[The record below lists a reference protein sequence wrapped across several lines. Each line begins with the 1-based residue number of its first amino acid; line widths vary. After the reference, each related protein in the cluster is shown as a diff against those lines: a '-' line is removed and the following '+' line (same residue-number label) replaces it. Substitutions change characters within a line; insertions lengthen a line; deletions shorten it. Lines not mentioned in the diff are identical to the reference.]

1 MATLEKIRS
10 RSVLL
15 VSVIFVALFL
25 FIITIVDN
33 PMGLVQDHTTVAK
46 VKGDKIDYE
55 KYQGLIME
63 SLMNREFDN
72 LGITVTDAEITEAMV
87 GEKAA
92 MMTAYR
98 FQQTHNGV
106 TPEEFYSYMTDPDS
120 YGIPAEQVQAM
131 EADWMNFENEVEQM
145 LKSQK
150 LYSLLVGTI
159 KANKVDAKAMF
170 DEGNT
175 TYTIVSVGKS
185 LYSQPDTLTDEDIK
199 AYYANH
205 RADYAMSTSTSS
217 PRRPT
222 ATPLSTLPRWQW
234 PTSLR
239 NPPWKVSQA
248 TPHSLSTTSL
258 PTPTNS
264 PQSASPPSPN
274 SSKAQPSTVST

>member
-1 MATLEKIRS
+1 
-10 RSVLL
+10 
-15 VSVIFVALFL
+15 
-25 FIITIVDN
+25 
-33 PMGLVQDHTTVAK
+33 
-46 VKGDKIDYE
+46 
-55 KYQGLIME
+55 ME

-205 RADYAMSTSTSS
+205 RADYAIKRSRTAMCAMSTSTSS

-248 TPHSLSTTSL
+248 TPSFVVDYITADADELTAKAPAHPLRIPQRRSHRQCLRDQQRRLLSCQPLYRHRQTS
-258 PTPTNS
+258 
-264 PQSASPPSPN
+264 
-274 SSKAQPSTVST
+274 